1 MEGQYSKGEYDYSGL
16 LRRINWE
23 TLGNLEHLEI
33 SEVGFSFESM
43 FNFLSSLN
51 RKLRYLCIRSI
62 HYEVHSVGRPSRAS
76 TEHQWENNRF
86 MSFMKE
92 NSGFPELRY
101 FRFEDKEHWDFYARV
116 FQYCCEKSPKLE
128 EIHYVNYC
136 IGQEIIENTS
146 KSIGAMLT
154 RLGWLTISVNLNTLS
169 IITDSHFKLK
179 SLTNLEKRKGFESGS
194 FFPQFPEK
202 THLSRIDKSYRHLD
216 MALNFV
222 TVWVDRLKQSI

>member
-62 HYEVHSVGRPSRAS
+62 HDEVHSVGRPS
-76 TEHQWENNRF
+76 TEQSENNRENNRF

-128 EIHYVNYC
+128 EIHYVNHLKIY
-136 IGQEIIENTS
+136 ENTS

-154 RLGWLTISVNLNTLS
+154 RLGWFTISVNLNTLS
-169 IITDSHFKLK
+169 IITDSDF
-179 SLTNLEKRKGFESGS
+179 N
-194 FFPQFPEK
+194 
-202 THLSRIDKSYRHLD
+202 
-216 MALNFV
+216 
-222 TVWVDRLKQSI
+222 